1 MGGRIG
7 TSEPLRVVVGVE
19 AGGWRAVGLA
29 ATAGWFVLLLLTVL
43 GAAVGAG
50 AGSDALGLSAMLDS
64 MAMRRSPF
72 LNCWASCSS
81 LLTSSFCSRIVAFF
95 AEISAVCVVD
105 GHVSS
110 PFSCCYRFARL
121 NVHLVCW

>member
-7 TSEPLRVVVGVE
+7 SSEPLRVVEGVG

-29 ATAGWFVLLLLTVL
+29 AAAGRCVLLLLVL
-43 GAAVGAG
+43 GSAVGAG

-72 LNCWASCSS
+72 LNCLASCSS